1 MAFAK
6 ELLPVE
12 EAPSI
17 VIMMLSIQGAKVR
30 PKKLVFPAALKRA

>member
-6 ELLPVE
+6 ELLPVD

-17 VIMMLSIQGAKVR
+17 VIMMLSIQGVKVR
-30 PKKLVFPAALKRA
+30 PKKLVFPAGLKRA

>member
-1 MAFAK
+1 MAFAR
-6 ELLPVE
+6 ELLPVD

-17 VIMMLSIQGAKVR
+17 VIMILSIQGAKVR